1 MQLKRKQRQ
10 LLFTIYKHSRVFTW
24 NPTEYNILFVL
35 VENFREHW
43 NMVVLFFQM
52 ECFIWKFVP
61 QFLLAIF
68 DTSFRPLQPF
78 FGNCTELIFQRLN
91 MILVLP
97 SVTPEVRFSDVNETN

>member
-1 MQLKRKQRQ
+1 M
-10 LLFTIYKHSRVFTW
+10 
-24 NPTEYNILFVL
+24 EYNILFVL

-43 NMVVLFFQM
+43 NIWEGSPVFPDGMFHM
-52 ECFIWKFVP
+52 EIVP

-78 FGNCTELIFQRLN
+78 FGNCTELIFQRVN